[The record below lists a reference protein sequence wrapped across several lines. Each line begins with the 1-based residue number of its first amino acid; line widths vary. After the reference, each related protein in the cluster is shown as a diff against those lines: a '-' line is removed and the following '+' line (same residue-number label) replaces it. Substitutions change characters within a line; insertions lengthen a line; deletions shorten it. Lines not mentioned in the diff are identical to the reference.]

1 ALGLDRDEFRACL
14 NSDRHAE
21 EVSANIQLAHALGL
35 DGTPAIL
42 VGTEGGMSRRLPT
55 YSFETIQEAVEAIL
69 GGSGLN

>member
-1 ALGLDRDEFRACL
+1 
-14 NSDRHAE
+14 
-21 EVSANIQLAHALGL
+21 VSANIQLAHALGL

-55 YSFETIQEAVEAIL
+55 YSFEIIQEAVEAIL